1 VPTLARE
8 VDAGIVAGTEP
19 RINFKVSGSRPASN
33 LESASKEVGHC

>member
-19 RINFKVSGSRPASN
+19 RINFKVSDTKLKSN
-33 LESASKEVGHC
+33 LASASEEVGHQ